1 LSIEG
6 YLLVILT
13 ALAGD
18 FDPPVTDGALDGG
31 VAAEVRA
38 AEPGHCLAPNVAGCV
53 FAISA
58 AVHWKRVSVLK
69 RPASRQPLNYRLKKK
84 LISNPFLTL
93 RHGFE
98 PKLTLRLS
106 KKPEGRRKL
115 KRLWRRQTLEPSKSV
130 KQRLTVK
137 PWNLYLS
144 RKQLENV
151 SLIFSMIT
159 M

>member
-1 LSIEG
+1 M
-6 YLLVILT
+6 
-13 ALAGD
+13 
-18 FDPPVTDGALDGG
+18 
-31 VAAEVRA
+31 VAEAVRV
-38 AEPGHCLAPNVAGCV
+38 AEPGRCLAPNVAVCA

-58 AVHWKRVSVLK
+58 AAHRKRVSELK
-69 RPASRQPLNYRLKKK
+69 LPGPRQPLNCRLKKK

-98 PKLTLRLS
+98 PKLTLS

-115 KRLWRRQTLEPSKSV
+115 KLLWLRQTLEPSKSV

-151 SLIFSMIT
+151 SLIFNMIT